1 VIRAL
6 CAALVLAACANTA
19 GPAAPAADPAP
30 AKPAAG
36 PVQALPP
43 IELTCADDRDCAL
56 ADVHLDGPDTC
67 CAGCNM
73 AYAAR
78 ADWLPR
84 LKAACAARADLTA
97 HCLPLNCPVGAER
110 AVCRDHRCTVSF

>member
-1 VIRAL
+1 VIRAV

-19 GPAAPAADPAP
+19 TPAADPVP
-30 AKPAAG
+30 AKPAAA

-78 ADWLPR
+78 ADWVPR
-84 LKAACAARADLTA
+84 LQAACAARADLTA